1 VTADNRG
8 VKAVLAAVILA
19 TAFAASGCGGSGSPM
34 PAGASF
40 APASAAAFVS
50 VDSDLASAQWKYA
63 DELSHRFP
71 GRRDAVDSAESS
83 IRSGSGLDFAK
94 DVKPALGPELDFV
107 WLDLDHGGSDVV
119 ALMQPK
125 DETAFDR
132 AVAKGNA
139 QDPSSPLL
147 HEQVDGWEVM
157 APKQSTIDAFKRSH
171 AAGGPVLAHDD
182 SFEQAMHEYAD
193 DALVKAYVSGARI
206 EDEVNANVPASQRK
220 SVHQLGSLDWL
231 ASSVRTSADGV
242 RLDATARGRA
252 GKLLRSSNGA
262 GGSGFELSLPKQL
275 PANVLAYL
283 GFRGT
288 AGALDGLAGNP
299 ALASPQFKPV
309 RTIVRRVGRL
319 LDGENAL
326 YLRPGKGRLPELT
339 LVAVPA
345 AATDGATTLD
355 GILQDAKLGDRIS
368 PSQVAGVQAREL
380 GLGGGVKLVY
390 ANVGGKLVVTDRPEG
405 IAAVAKPGASLS
417 GAAAFHDATS
427 TAGLPKNVSS
437 FFYVDVRGGLGLVQ
451 KLSGAPIPRSV
462 KRNLGPLRSAVE
474 YAASRPSEVQV
485 TFFVRIT

>member
-1 VTADNRG
+1 VVEQVVEAPVR
-8 VKAVLAAVILA
+8 L
-19 TAFAASGCGGSGSPM
+19 GGG
-34 PAGASF
+34 
-40 APASAAAFVS
+40 
-50 VDSDLASAQWKYA
+50 
-63 DELSHRFP
+63 
-71 GRRDAVDSAESS
+71 
-83 IRSGSGLDFAK
+83 
-94 DVKPALGPELDFV
+94 
-107 WLDLDHGGSDVV
+107 DVV

-157 APKQSTIDAFKRSH
+157 AAKRSTIDAFKQAH
-171 AAGGPVLAHDD
+171 AAGGPVLAEDH
-182 SFEQAMHEYAD
+182 SFEQAMHEYSD

-252 GKLLRSSNGA
+252 GKLLRSSNG
-262 GGSGFELSLPKQL
+262 GGGGFELSLPKQL

-283 GFRGT
+283 GFHGT
-288 AGALDGLAGNP
+288 AGALDGIAGNP

-319 LDGENAL
+319 LQGENAL

-345 AATDGATTLD
+345 AGTDGATTLD
-355 GILQDAKLGDRIS
+355 GILQDAKLGDHIS
-368 PSQVAGVQAREL
+368 PAQVAGVQAREL

-390 ANVGGKLVVTDRPEG
+390 ANVGGKLVVTDLPQG

-417 GAAAFHDATS
+417 GAAAFHDATNA
-427 TAGLPKNVSS
+427 AGLPKNVSS

-451 KLSGAPIPRSV
+451 TLSGAPIPQSL

>member
-1 VTADNRG
+1 
-8 VKAVLAAVILA
+8 VKAVLLAVVVA
-19 TAFAASGCGGSGSPM
+19 TALAASGCGGSGSST

-50 VDSDLASAQWKYA
+50 VDSDPASAQWKYA

-71 GRRDAVDSAESS
+71 GRRDAVDSAEGSF
-83 IRSGSGLDFAK
+83 RSGSGLDFEK

-107 WLDLDHGGSDVV
+107 WLDLDHGGRDVV

-139 QDPSSPLL
+139 QDRSSPLL

-157 APKQSTIDAFKRSH
+157 AAKQSAIDAFKRAH
-171 AAGGPVLAHDD
+171 AAGGPVLADD
-182 SFEQAMHEYAD
+182 GSFRQAMHEYSH

-220 SVHQLGSLDWL
+220 SVNQLGSLDWL

-252 GKLLRSSNGA
+252 GKLLRSSDG
-262 GGSGFELSLPKQL
+262 GGSGFELSLPKEL

-283 GFRGT
+283 GFHGT

-299 ALASPQFKPV
+299 ALASPQFRPV

-319 LDGENAL
+319 LQGENAL

-339 LVAVPA
+339 LVAAPA
-345 AATDGATTLD
+345 AGTDGATTLD
-355 GILQDAKLGDRIS
+355 RILQDAKLGDRIS
-368 PSQVAGVQAREL
+368 PAQVAGVQEREL

-390 ANVGGKLVVTDRPEG
+390 ANVGGKLVVTDLPQG

-417 GAAAFHDATS
+417 GAAGFHDATNA
-427 TAGLPKNVSS
+427 AGLPKNVSS

-451 KLSGAPIPRSV
+451 KLSGAPIPNSV